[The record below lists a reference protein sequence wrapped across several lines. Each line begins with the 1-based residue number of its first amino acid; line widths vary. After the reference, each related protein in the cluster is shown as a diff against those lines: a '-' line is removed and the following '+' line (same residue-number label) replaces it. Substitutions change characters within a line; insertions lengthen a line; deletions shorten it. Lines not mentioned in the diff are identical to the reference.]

1 MHINKYICNTG
12 YTSFT
17 LFVHLTIIFQH
28 LHTLCITPSTSI
40 PSARLTS
47 FTHLVFVTT
56 TCFHVATLLANL
68 FKKSQIE
75 KALVLYGT
83 WVIWSG
89 WAMCL
94 WLIKPEHLP
103 ENRPDSLIS
112 RTLSISS
119 MQGYYY
125 NYFVNKN
132 SSVMIYDLEYL
143 IEPMDVAPF
152 LTHGKWKSTTL
163 PILSFILLLAMRRNH
178 WGLITWEHLTV
189 LDSAKSWSYRTWCIA
204 GSGAGWILFW
214 EAIKFWSHVPFNY
227 TGSIDDGITLYH
239 TDLSRFPNLFDIL
252 WGSIVSGILMIC
264 WWSFWTFQYRGVV
277 WKKELK
283 EGVVVWFDGFVQVG
297 GVC

>member
-1 MHINKYICNTG
+1 
-12 YTSFT
+12 
-17 LFVHLTIIFQH
+17 
-28 LHTLCITPSTSI
+28 
-40 PSARLTS
+40 
-47 FTHLVFVTT
+47 
-56 TCFHVATLLANL
+56 
-68 FKKSQIE
+68 
-75 KALVLYGT
+75 
-83 WVIWSG
+83 
-89 WAMCL
+89 
-94 WLIKPEHLP
+94 
-103 ENRPDSLIS
+103 
-112 RTLSISS
+112 
-119 MQGYYY
+119 
-125 NYFVNKN
+125 
-132 SSVMIYDLEYL
+132 
-143 IEPMDVAPF
+143 
-152 LTHGKWKSTTL
+152 
-163 PILSFILLLAMRRNH
+163 MRRNH

-252 WGSIVSGILMIC
+252 WGSIISGILMIC